1 MSSAW
6 TPEELEALIAQS
18 PSVKPEMDTTEPGGF
33 ADTAKA
39 FGAGAAQGA
48 LFNWGDELLAGVV
61 APFSDK
67 EYKELQEEYDLEDQ
81 RLAAQ
86 NPLAYG
92 AGTVA
97 GAVSVPGAGIGSLGL
112 KATKLAKTSANL
124 AKVPSGLVRAT
135 GYAAQGGTAG
145 ALDYLGRT
153 KSEDMSLKD
162 AATSA
167 AFGGA
172 LGAALGETMEVAM
185 PIAKNLL
192 KRVDDSRTLQDIRET
207 IDVVRKVKED
217 PNFKDFG
224 LVGSREFTDQA
235 TRKLQKTAI
244 RTAKDLLNSE
254 QVLGTSYKKLLN
266 EASKE
271 VTAPVDVMPSA
282 WVDLLNVMDSAQ
294 IGSEQNAGKALFKYL
309 NKINLVDLDP
319 QTGALLTGN
328 TSLSI
333 DKARQVLDDLDMML
347 SRDPNIA
354 RLRSERGLPSIGYSD
369 TVRTQGRQIM
379 REIESDI
386 AAKLRQGNP
395 KLSDEL
401 EEISSIRNDINVFK
415 DLTGLENL
423 YYGNTAKLES
433 DIPKFIAK
441 LTDLNDPAAANPAGV
456 AIRDLYEKLS
466 SGNINKYLGN
476 KEVIE
481 SIKDRLKATGREKYV
496 PEYENLVKNYNQNLS
511 DLKDDLL
518 FADLGGTAQ
527 QRAALGA
534 SGRGNLGISARG
546 LITQS
551 TAISAE
557 AADFLRA
564 SVEGIIGK
572 QATSAALRSPGAM
585 ASVLTDAG
593 IYNYLSR
600 LANQLDQPKI
610 AQYLH
615 GLYNAEGK
623 KRAAMLYV
631 MLQTP
636 VFRDFVK
643 SHLTDHLEN

>member
-207 IDVVRKVKED
+207 IDVVRKVKDNPE
-217 PNFKDFG
+217 FSDFG
-224 LVGSREFTDQA
+224 LVGSRTFSEKA
-235 TRKLQKTAI
+235 GSKLHETAI
-244 RTAKDLLNSE
+244 RTAKDLMNAE
-254 QVLGTSYKKLLN
+254 QVLGTTYKKLVN
-266 EASKE
+266 EASKN
-271 VTAPVDVMPSA
+271 VTDPVNINPTG
-282 WVDLLNVMDSAQ
+282 WIELLNRMKANTV
-294 IGSEQNAGKALFKYL
+294 GSEFDPAEALAKYL
-309 NKINLVDLDP
+309 TKNNILSVNKDGFLIP
-319 QTGALLTGN
+319 GTRQ
-328 TSLSI
+328 LSI
-333 DKARQVLDDLDMML
+333 DKARQITEDLDLMMTRNP
-347 SRDPNIA
+347 SMA
-354 RLRSERGLPSIGYSD
+354 ELRGERGLPSIGYSEPI
-369 TVRTQGRQIM
+369 RNQGRQILKN
-379 REIESDI
+379 IESEI
-386 AAKLRQGNP
+386 STKLRQIDP
-395 KLSDEL
+395 KLSQKLD
-401 EEISSIRNDINVFK
+401 EISEIKNDIAIFK

-423 YYGNTAKLES
+423 YYGDVSSLEK
-433 DIPKFIAK
+433 DIALFIGK
-441 LTDLNDPAAANPAGV
+441 LTDLNDPSSVNPTGV
-456 AIRDLYEKLS
+456 AIRKYYEKVT
-466 SGNINKYLGN
+466 SGKVNKFLGDKKVLEEM
-476 KEVIE
+476 KE
-481 SIKDRLKATGREKYV
+481 RLKETGREKYI
-496 PEYENLVKNYNQNLS
+496 PEYEGLVNKYNKNLA

-527 QRAALGA
+527 QRAALGQ

-546 LITQS
+546 LITQG

-557 AADFLRA
+557 AADFLRS
-564 SVEGIIGK
+564 SVQGIIGK